1 MINSSYTV
9 LLCKDIEKEASF
21 FRKAFGFEETF
32 VSDWYISLKE
42 ANGYELAIMD
52 YKHETIPE
60 LYRVECR
67 GIILNFEVDNVEKIY
82 EKIQGDLRDILVMD
96 IKIEEFGQ
104 KHFIIKSPNNTLV
117 DIIEIIPPS
126 EEFAKQYMDV

>member
-9 LLCKDIEKEASF
+9 LLCKDIEKEALF
-21 FRKAFGFEETF
+21 FRTALGFEETF

-42 ANGYELAIMD
+42 ANGYEIAIMD

-60 LYRVECR
+60 LYQVESQ
-67 GIILNFEVDNVEKIY
+67 GIILNFEVDNVEKVY
-82 EKIQGDLRDILVMD
+82 EKMKDDLSEILVMD
-96 IKIEEFGQ
+96 IKVEEFGQ
-104 KHFIIKSPNNTLV
+104 KHFIVKSPNNTLV